1 MSKIA
6 LDLKKFKHVKS
17 DDKSTTLQHA
27 DGHILTMAHNSLSP
41 EFQEQLKCLV
51 KPSDTDESLYSEGG
65 KVKSYI
71 KQFENYKTS
80 HKTTTPQQHLEH
92 SNTYKSKL
100 AEHGHSERTQHDMN
114 RKMRWHNDN
123 SQGSQPKKM
132 ADGGMLDAA
141 ANWYH
146 KKAKEGTFGSGP
158 QETEKAEQLVNYKKR
173 PEDRSSAAQLKAEG
187 GEVMMA
193 HGGQAT
199 PYDQGL
205 PCLNPNCKSH
215 GRPHPNCRCYGRMA
229 EGGKVMNL
237 RYCAHGKGHQ
247 SDCEYFKDGGQV
259 EQKRQNPE
267 EMSQMFAEGS
277 PNIITD
283 ETPEPS
289 APVESPVPMGIKADA
304 PESEDHKNQSIEK
317 EVEDAE
323 SFINPKQP
331 QMAMSPMKDED
342 VPLATAQPT
351 PVEPKRDVASE
362 VQQAPT
368 EDTTAQPQPGVG
380 NKSSNPIERFAEHK
394 QQIQKDYSDEDA
406 AWAQDLANGHITP
419 QTYEGL
425 FAKKDT
431 LGKIGTLFGLL
442 VSGAGSGLT
451 HQPNAVIAMMNNEI
465 ANDLDAQKTSKAN
478 AVNYLRLSQQHEM
491 QKANIG
497 HINAE
502 SAILA
507 NTAARMRTTRAA
519 LQSLVAKA
527 ATYPPGSPMR
537 QAADAQLVMLNQ
549 FVQNDNN
556 NLADRAAVAGAT
568 YRMLGTGGGQPG
580 SPTGGADPD
589 FQQRNR
595 ALSSGLVGP
604 AGQEGARWETE
615 HTIPGV
621 EGYSK
626 KPITPEISTKIHNM
640 NVLDNKVRDVIE
652 FAKKHRGVL
661 PGTQAGREAL
671 ATARE
676 KAEELTNFYNKSTD
690 SLGMTPGRLSWL
702 EEQIKKNPTSL
713 IQYLAGNDATLKEI
727 RDSNVARK
735 NLQLKDLGYPMKS
748 LGKQSQSGEN
758 KLEEG
763 RTGTHNGRPTIVKN
777 GKWEYK

>member
-27 DGHILTMAHNSLSP
+27 DGHILTMANKALSP
-41 EFQEQLKCLV
+41 EFQEQLSALAK
-51 KPSDTDESLYSEGG
+51 SSEC
-65 KVKSYI
+65 K
-71 KQFENYKTS
+71 EE
-80 HKTTTPQQHLEH
+80 P
-92 SNTYKSKL
+92 
-100 AEHGHSERTQHDMN
+100 AE
-114 RKMRWHNDN
+114 
-123 SQGSQPKKM
+123 KM
-132 ADGGMLDAA
+132 ADGGILDAA

-158 QETEKAEQLVNYKKR
+158 QATEDAEKLVNYKKR
-173 PEDRSSAAQLKAEG
+173 PEDRTSAAQLKAEG

-193 HGGQAT
+193 NGGQAT
-199 PYDQGL
+199 SYDQGL

-229 EGGKVMNL
+229 EGGKVVNL

-247 SDCEYFKDGGQV
+247 PDCEYFKDGGEV
-259 EQKRQNPE
+259 AEQKRQNPE

-283 ETPEPS
+283 ETPEEA
-289 APVESPVPMGIKADA
+289 APVESPVPMAIRADA

-331 QMAMSPMKDED
+331 QMPASPMKEED
-342 VPLATAQPT
+342 VPLATAQAQP
-351 PVEPKRDVASE
+351 PSDQPKRDVASE

-368 EDTTAQPQPGVG
+368 EDTMAQPQPGVG
-380 NKSSNPIERFAEHK
+380 SKSSNPIERFAEHK
-394 QQIQKDYSDEDA
+394 QQIQNDYSQEDA

-465 ANDLDAQKTSKAN
+465 ANDLEAQKTSKAN

-491 QKANIG
+491 NKANIK

-502 SAILA
+502 AAISA
-507 NTAARMRTTRAA
+507 NTMARIFTTRSA
-519 LQSLVAKA
+519 LQKMVRIAES
-527 ATYPPGSPMR
+527 YPPGSQLR
-537 QAADAQLVMLNQ
+537 QDADQQLAMLNQ
-549 FVQNDNN
+549 FIQTDNN
-556 NLADRAAVAGAT
+556 ELADRAATASA
-568 YRMLGTGGGQPG
+568 YYKMLGMSGGQPNSEEG
-580 SPTGGADPD
+580 

-595 ALSSGLVGP
+595 ALSSGALGP
-604 AGQEGARWETE
+604 QGQEMAKFDTE
-615 HTIPGV
+615 HHIPGV
-621 EGYSK
+621 EGQSSV
-626 KPITPEISTKIHNM
+626 PIPQGIKEQVHAM
-640 NVLDNKVRDVIE
+640 NILDDKGRELLTFI
-652 FAKKHRGVL
+652 KKHTGSWNPQTR
-661 PGTQAGREAL
+661 
-671 ATARE
+671 ATAE
-676 KAEELTNFYNKSTD
+676 QKLEEMKNFYNGSIEGGALTH
-690 SLGMTPGRLSWL
+690 GRLAWYD
-702 EEQIKKNPTSL
+702 EQFKKNPTDILPQLMGSTKRL
-713 IQYLAGNDATLKEI
+713 EEVVNSNKAR
-727 RDSNVARK
+727 RDR
-735 NLQLKDLGYPMKS
+735 QLKDLGFPMKS
-748 LGKQSQSGEN
+748 TAASQPSET
-758 KLEEG
+758 KLQEG
-763 RTGTHNGRPTIVKN
+763 MTGTHKGKPTIVKN